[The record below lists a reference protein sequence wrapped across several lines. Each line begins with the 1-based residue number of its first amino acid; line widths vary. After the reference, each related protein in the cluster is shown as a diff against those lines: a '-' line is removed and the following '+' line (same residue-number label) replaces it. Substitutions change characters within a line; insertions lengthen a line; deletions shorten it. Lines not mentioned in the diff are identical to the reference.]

1 MGRYFLRRIIQSVPV
16 LLLITI
22 ITFAIVHLLPG
33 DPALAYLGE
42 AAAKDQVAY
51 EAVRL
56 ELGLDQPLPVQYGK
70 WLGKV
75 VQGDM
80 GKSVRTREPVTTG
93 LSIRLPVT
101 LQLALMAIL
110 FAVVI
115 AVPVGILSA
124 VRPGSKT
131 DSIGTVFA
139 ISGVAVPHFWLG
151 IILIYVFALW
161 LRWLPASGYKSPTEN
176 LGANLQYMLLPAL
189 TLGAGQAAVIMRQ
202 VRSSLIEVLRNEYVR
217 TARAKGLRERMVVQR
232 HALKNAFIPVI
243 TIIGMQVG
251 RLFGGAVVVESIFA
265 LPGLGRLAIDS
276 IMFRDF
282 AMLQGAILILAV
294 AVVVLNLL
302 TDVLYAYLDPRIK
315 YA

>member
-1 MGRYFLRRIIQSVPV
+1 MSRYFLRRIIQSVPV
-16 LLLITI
+16 LLLITV

-42 AAAKDQVAY
+42 AAAKNEEAY

-56 ELGLDQPLPVQYGK
+56 ELGLDQPLPVQYAK
-70 WLGKV
+70 WLGKM

-80 GKSVRTREPVTTG
+80 GRSVRTREPVIDG
-93 LSIRLPVT
+93 LSGRLPVT
-101 LQLALMAIL
+101 FQLALMAIA

-115 AVPVGILSA
+115 AVPIGIMSA
-124 VRPGSKT
+124 VRPGTKM
-131 DSIGTVFA
+131 DSLGTVFA
-139 ISGVAVPHFWLG
+139 IGGVAIPHFWLG

-161 LRWLPASGYKSPTEN
+161 LRWLPASGYKPPVEN

-217 TARAKGLRERMVVQR
+217 TARAKGLRERVVVQR
-232 HALKNAFIPVI
+232 HALKNAFIPVV

-251 RLFGGAVVVESIFA
+251 RLFGGAVVVESIFS

-276 IMFRDF
+276 IMFRDY